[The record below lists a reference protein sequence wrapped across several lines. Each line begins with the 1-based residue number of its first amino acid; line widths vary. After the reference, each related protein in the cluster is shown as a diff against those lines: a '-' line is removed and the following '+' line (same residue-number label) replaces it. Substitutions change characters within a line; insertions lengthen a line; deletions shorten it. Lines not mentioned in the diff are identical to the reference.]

1 MATWLWTI
9 HNFVHQTVN
18 TVKPKRSIPFRPY
31 GLGAVAVLYTT
42 CDDFDPVACL
52 SGIKQS
58 HRNTRLIICDDSRD
72 ESSRGH
78 IDRWAAQVGPRV
90 TIMRRPDSRGLKA
103 GNLNYAIAT
112 AVREEFIVVCDADE
126 VLPEDFV
133 ARILC
138 ELELDKLAFVQ
149 CRHTARN
156 PAQSWFEEV
165 LGPAIDVFYRFTL
178 PSRNR
183 FGFTCCFG
191 HGLIGPTKC
200 MGVSWSVPRGCM

>member
-1 MATWLWTI
+1 ML
-9 HNFVHQTVN
+9 
-18 TVKPKRSIPFRPY
+18 
-31 GLGAVAVLYTT
+31 
-42 CDDFDPVACL
+42 
-52 SGIKQS
+52 
-58 HRNTRLIICDDSRD
+58 
-72 ESSRGH
+72 
-78 IDRWAAQVGPRV
+78 V

-165 LGPAIDVFYRFTL
+165 LGPAIDVFYKFTL

-191 HGLIGPTKC
+191 HGLLVRRSAWELVGGFPEVACEDLGFTMLAASAGLEGRFADEPTGFEAFPKTY
-200 MGVSWSVPRGCM
+200 